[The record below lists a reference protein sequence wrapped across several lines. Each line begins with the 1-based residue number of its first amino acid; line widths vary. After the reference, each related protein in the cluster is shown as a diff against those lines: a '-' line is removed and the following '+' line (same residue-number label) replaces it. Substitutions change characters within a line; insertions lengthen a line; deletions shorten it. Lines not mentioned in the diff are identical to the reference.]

1 MAMKYQYVESLRS
14 SLNQLPKKS
23 VRDRELNEREVM
35 HELAKDFERLRNK
48 GYSYEEI
55 AAHLEKHGLAVKPGT
70 VEYSIKKRR
79 KVKKKSVS
87 PAAPKSKATEQ
98 SEAPA
103 RTQRKTTKPVISGAF
118 DPLGNDSESL

>member
-1 MAMKYQYVESLRS
+1 MKYQYVESLRS

-23 VRDRELNEREVM
+23 VRERELSEREVM

-55 AAHLEKHGLAVKPGT
+55 AAYLEKHGLAVKPGT

-79 KVKKKSVS
+79 KVKRKSVS
-87 PAAPKSKATEQ
+87 ATAPKPKAIEQTEV
-98 SEAPA
+98 PA
-103 RTQRKTTKPVISGAF
+103 KTQRKATKPVESGAF
-118 DPLGNDSESL
+118 NPLGNDSESL